1 MIVTGVICILMGLFG
16 IWMGNGWYQE
26 AKTDLPFSESKK
38 CVKQGNLSYTIGT
51 IALLTGVFYIIGYF
65 TII

>member
-1 MIVTGVICILMGLFG
+1 MIVMGVICILMGIFG

-26 AKTDLPFSESKK
+26 AKTDLPFSEGKK
-38 CVKQGNLSYTIGT
+38 CVKRGHLCYTIGT
-51 IALLTGVFYIIGYF
+51 IVLLTGVFFIIGSI